1 VAIPAVEAASE
12 VTHMRLFPTRSAFG
26 TAAAFLITA
35 PAILGCGLERWPVKM
50 VQDDHKKYFYVGK
63 KVSSGQLVPAVTTT
77 VAKLSKE
84 PWPFSWKP
92 NKFPEQWSYKLRAG
106 TAEFTI
112 WQITTTI
119 IEKRNE
125 DDGDYHL
132 VLKSGKKKMIGEI
145 PSEECIEDS
154 PAPFKAMIR
163 QARSDLDAYLDLPGN
178 HASDMHAKVRLTGIG
193 FFDRVHGGVGQVK
206 KNGIELHPI
215 IKIEFL
221 D

>member
-1 VAIPAVEAASE
+1 MISI
-12 VTHMRLFPTRSAFG
+12 PTRSIVLASTAVLLTAARAAFG
-26 TAAAFLITA
+26 
-35 PAILGCGLERWPVKM
+35 CGDERWPVKM

-63 KVSSGQLVPAVTTT
+63 KVSSGELVPAVDTTI
-77 VAKLSKE
+77 AKLSKE
-84 PWPFSWKP
+84 PWPFEWKP
-92 NKFPEQWSYKLRAG
+92 NQFSQPWADHLRAG

-112 WQITTTI
+112 WQLTATI

-145 PSEECIEDS
+145 PAEECVEGS
-154 PAPFKAMIR
+154 PKPFKAMIR
-163 QARSDLDAYLDLPGN
+163 QARSDLDAYLALPGN
-178 HASDMHAKVRLTGIG
+178 SASNMNARVRLTGIG
-193 FFDRVHGGVGQVK
+193 FFDRVHGGIGQVK